1 MRSVAVVSLYRLAN
15 VGYQRRP
22 NQLTS
27 RAGAAAVVVLRSPAV
42 QRCRR
47 DRYQPGIREGASAPA
62 CPENR
67 RWPGEAAADLGV
79 PACLSVLLGGHAARR
94 AALETAARIRGRR
107 DAFTET

>member
-1 MRSVAVVSLYRLAN
+1 MRSVAVVLYRLAN

-27 RAGAAAVVVLRSPAV
+27 RAGAGVVVVLRSPAV

-47 DRYQPGIREGASAPA
+47 DRHEPGIREGASAAA

-67 RWPGEAAADLGV
+67 RWPGEAAADLVVRAYLG
-79 PACLSVLLGGHAARR
+79 VLLGGDAARR
-94 AALETAARIRGRR
+94 AALETAARSRGRR